1 MAVIKGKDLSDLSG
15 WNDKELRKLKI
26 NLSNRI
32 QTFDLSPK
40 AKDLPASNPLFGF
53 GVEQCQS
60 LLRNVC
66 AAEKKLK
73 KD

>member
-15 WNDKELRKLKI
+15 WNEKELRKLKI

-32 QTFDLSPK
+32 QTLDLSPK

-53 GVEQCQS
+53 GMYECKS
-60 LLRNVC
+60 LLQSVLE
-66 AAEKKLK
+66 AEKKLK
-73 KD
+73 KG